1 MSTPLVLPDSRL
13 TTDPK
18 KGAFFH
24 LGLWWTKIYC
34 ANCGA
39 DCGGVPEE
47 NCDFAFWLCNNC
59 AERHG
64 AIADT
69 YMMPD
74 EVYWAKVSEFQLEKY
89 GRHLTPQELEQA
101 LDDPTHPLHRLARER
116 PRAS

>member
-1 MSTPLVLPDSRL
+1 
-13 TTDPK
+13 
-18 KGAFFH
+18 
-24 LGLWWTKIYC
+24 
-34 ANCGA
+34 
-39 DCGGVPEE
+39 VPEE